1 MQNHQMVK
9 KRIIVLCDIG
19 VGGER
24 GRVLHRC
31 GVSSSVTA
39 TEYKDPMKV
48 VKRIGE
54 EDRCVGRHRKDGQRK
69 PR

>member
-1 MQNHQMVK
+1 MK
-9 KRIIVLCDIG
+9 KIVVLCDLG

-24 GRVLHRC
+24 GRVLY
-31 GVSSSVTA
+31 GGGISSAVTA

-48 VKRIGE
+48 VKRYGE
-54 EDRCVGRHRKDGQRK
+54 EDCCVGRHRKNGQRK